1 MYATVSAIMKSL
13 FEVIKDLNAVCAVG
27 VVVAAVLTVELLA
40 PELYV
45 TVFVSE
51 SGCSFIGAG
60 AGRFGFCFWGK
71 PRNQRQPAGVSPLRS
86 S

>member
-1 MYATVSAIMKSL
+1 MYATVSAIIKSL

-45 TVFVSE
+45 TV
-51 SGCSFIGAG
+51 CT
-60 AGRFGFCFWGK
+60 
-71 PRNQRQPAGVSPLRS
+71 
-86 S
+86 